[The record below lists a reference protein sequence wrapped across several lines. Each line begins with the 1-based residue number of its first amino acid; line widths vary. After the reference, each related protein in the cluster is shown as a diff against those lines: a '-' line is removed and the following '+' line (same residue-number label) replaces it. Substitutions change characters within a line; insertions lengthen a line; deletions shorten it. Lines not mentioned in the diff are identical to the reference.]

1 MRLGRFG
8 VAGLLAVAVLAAHS
22 GALRGGFHYD
32 DMFAI
37 VENPAVRS
45 WQPALYVGSST
56 AVISETEAAGYRPLT
71 VASFAI
77 NYRLG
82 ALNPVGYL
90 GVNLALHL
98 AIAWMV
104 FVLGVRLLGDA
115 RSSVTEDRC
124 FPWAAVA
131 ALLFALHPVNAEAV
145 NYIVA
150 RSSLLSTLGALVAFW
165 GWLRWRGGEG
175 GRWLAVGVG
184 SFAAALLSKESAV
197 ALLIPLAAYEWMGI
211 DSASSVTLDR
221 CLASSVTLDRCLA
234 SRPGGRAF
242 ARSVVR
248 LAPFV
253 VTAGLFVGVWAMMTS
268 GGISARGAAAYPAWT
283 LAEIVGRSLLLWVWP
298 WPLGL
303 DHPLVFTGQFDPVL
317 AIALGL
323 AGAGVGAAWWVAR
336 RRHPLSVWLV
346 AWVLAG
352 FAPLAP
358 LPWITTQGLLQENRM
373 AFSAVG
379 LAWLTAVAVRSGV
392 VDARSRFGAFPV
404 RGSAVVVG
412 GVALLGAVAA
422 DRARSAV
429 WNDDRR
435 VWEEVVR
442 RSPKDLVARI
452 NLGSAYMDRE
462 EFDRA
467 EAEFNGILAVAPNYT
482 RAYYNLGLLAL
493 RRDRYEEA
501 RGMFLH
507 TAALAP
513 QDADVYHIL
522 GAEAL
527 KRKHLDDARAAFEQA
542 VALNPRD
549 AKAHVNLGRLALQ
562 SGDASAAE
570 SSYLAALRADPR
582 HAKALND
589 LGAIYLQ
596 RREWS
601 RALEPLTAAL
611 QRDPESIEALY
622 NRAVVLV
629 GLGRRDEARAALQVV
644 LAKLPPDLQ
653 FDPYRRGARYLLDG
667 GEP

>member
-1 MRLGRFG
+1 MKVGRLGI
-8 VAGLLAVAVLAAHS
+8 AGLLAAAVLAAHS

-32 DMFAI
+32 DIFAI

-45 WQPALYVGSST
+45 WQPALYFGSST

-71 VASFAI
+71 VATFAI

-131 ALLFALHPVNAEAV
+131 ALLFAVHPVNAEAV
-145 NYIVA
+145 NYSVA
-150 RSSLLSTLGALVAFW
+150 RSSLLSTLGTLIAFW

-175 GRWLAVGVG
+175 SRWLAVGVG
-184 SFAAALLSKESAV
+184 AFAAALLSKESAV
-197 ALLIPLAAYEWMGI
+197 ALLVPLAAYEWLVI
-211 DSASSVTLDR
+211 DVRSGQ
-221 CLASSVTLDRCLA
+221 
-234 SRPGGRAF
+234 GGRAV
-242 ARSVVR
+242 AQSAGR
-248 LAPFV
+248 LALFA
-253 VTAGLFVGVWAMMTS
+253 VTAGVFVGVWMLMTS
-268 GGISARGAAAYPAWT
+268 GGISARGPAVHPAWT
-283 LAEIVGRSLLLWVWP
+283 FAEIVGRSLLLWVWP

-303 DHPLVFTGQFDPVL
+303 EHPLVFTERFDSVL
-317 AIALGL
+317 AIVLGL
-323 AGAGVGAAWWVAR
+323 AGAGVGVVWWVAR
-336 RRHPLSVWLV
+336 GRHPLSAWLV
-346 AWVLAG
+346 VWILAG
-352 FAPLAP
+352 FAPLVP

-373 AFSAVG
+373 AFPAVG
-379 LAWLTAVAVRSGV
+379 LAWLTAAGIRAGMAFARSWSGV
-392 VDARSRFGAFPV
+392 RLARGGAV
-404 RGSAVVVG
+404 LVG
-412 GVALLGAVAA
+412 GIALVGAVAV

-435 VWEEVVR
+435 LWEEVVR
-442 RSPKDLVARI
+442 RSPDNLVARI
-452 NLGSAYMDRE
+452 NLGSAHMDHQ

-467 EAEFNGILAVAPNYT
+467 EAEFNGILAVVPSYA

-501 RGMFLH
+501 RRMFLQA
-507 TAALAP
+507 AALAP
-513 QDADVYHIL
+513 GSADAYDIL
-522 GAEAL
+522 GREAL
-527 KRKHLDDARAAFEQA
+527 KRKQWDDARSAFRQV
-542 VALNPRD
+542 VAFNPGD
-549 AKAHVNLGRLALQ
+549 ANAHVNLGRLALQ
-562 SGDASAAE
+562 AGDVSAAE

-582 HAKALND
+582 NPKVLND
-589 LGAIYLQ
+589 LGAIYIQ
-596 RREWS
+596 RREWA
-601 RALEPLTAAL
+601 RALDPLTTAL
-611 QRDPESIEALY
+611 QRNPESIEAAY

-629 GLGRRDEARAALQVV
+629 GLGRRDEGLEALQDV
-644 LAKLPPDLQ
+644 LARLPPDLE

>member
-1 MRLGRFG
+1 MRIGRFG
-8 VAGLLAVAVLAAHS
+8 VAGLLAAAVLAAHS
-22 GALRGGFHYD
+22 GALRGEFHYD
-32 DMFAI
+32 DIFAI

-45 WQPALYVGSST
+45 WQPALYFGSST
-56 AVISETEAAGYRPLT
+56 AVINEADTAGYRPLT

-82 ALNPVGYL
+82 GLDPFGYL

-104 FVLGVRLLGDA
+104 FILGVHLLGDA
-115 RSSVTEDRC
+115 R
-124 FPWAAVA
+124 WAAVA
-131 ALLFALHPVNAEAV
+131 AFLFALHPVNAEAV
-145 NYIVA
+145 NYSVA
-150 RSSLLSTLGALVAFW
+150 RSSLLSTLGALVALW
-165 GWLRWRGGEG
+165 GWLRWRGGEWTG
-175 GRWLAVGVG
+175 WLAVGVG

-197 ALLIPLAAYEWMGI
+197 ALLVPLAAYEWLGI
-211 DSASSVTLDR
+211 DVRSGQ
-221 CLASSVTLDRCLA
+221 
-234 SRPGGRAF
+234 GGRAF
-242 ARSVVR
+242 ARSIVR
-248 LAPFV
+248 LAPLV
-253 VTAGLFVGVWAMMTS
+253 VTAGLFVGVWMLMTS
-268 GGISARGAAAYPAWT
+268 GGISARGPAAHPAWT
-283 LAEIVGRSLLLWVWP
+283 FGEMVGRSLLLWVWP

-303 DHPLVFTGQFDPVL
+303 DHPLAFVKRFDPVP

-323 AGAGVGAAWWVAR
+323 AGAGAAAAWWVAR
-336 RRHPLSVWLV
+336 RRHPLSAWLV
-346 AWVLAG
+346 VWVLAG

-379 LAWLTAVAVRSGV
+379 LAWLTAVGIRAGMAFARSRSGV
-392 VDARSRFGAFPV
+392 RLARGGAV
-404 RGSAVVVG
+404 LVG
-412 GVALLGAVAA
+412 GIALVGAVAV

-435 VWEEVVR
+435 VWEEMVR
-442 RSPKDLVARI
+442 RSPDNLVARI
-452 NLGSAYMDRE
+452 NLGSAYMDHR

-467 EAEFNGILAVAPNYT
+467 EAEYKRILAVVPNYA

-501 RGMFLH
+501 RGMFLQA
-507 TAALAP
+507 AALAP

-527 KRKHLDDARAAFEQA
+527 KRMHLDDARAAFEQA

-562 SGDASAAE
+562 AGDVSAAE

-611 QRDPESIEALY
+611 QQDPDSIEAAY

-629 GLGRRDEARAALQVV
+629 GLGRRDEARDALQDV
-644 LAKLPPDLQ
+644 LARLPPDPQ